1 MNKLKT
7 NTPVVKNFKGIF
19 NLAFTHVCLSHRKW
33 TRGEMK
39 ERATHTSERHQGSL
53 LL

>member
-1 MNKLKT
+1 MSVVK
-7 NTPVVKNFKGIF
+7 PVVKNFKRF
-19 NLAFTHVCLSHRKW
+19 FDLAFTNVCLSHRKW

-39 ERATHTSERHQGSL
+39 ERATHTSERHQDSL